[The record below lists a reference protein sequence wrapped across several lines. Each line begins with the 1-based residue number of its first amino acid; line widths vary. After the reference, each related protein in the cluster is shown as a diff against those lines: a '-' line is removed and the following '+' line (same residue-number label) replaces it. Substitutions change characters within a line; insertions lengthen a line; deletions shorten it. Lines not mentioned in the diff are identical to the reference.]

1 MADSCSAVPAL
12 APPVWRSGTDGL
24 LHLGIDA
31 VFEDAGVASPLSC
44 AGSGRGGGC
53 SGSGFCGFLPIW
65 RSFSFRQRCA
75 VGERC
80 PHTLYGAE

>member
-31 VFEDAGVASPLSC
+31 VLKTPVWHPRYHVRVLDVAAVVLVPVLRFSADLAELFIQTAVC
-44 AGSGRGGGC
+44 RGRA
-53 SGSGFCGFLPIW
+53 LPAHII
-65 RSFSFRQRCA
+65 RC
-75 VGERC
+75 
-80 PHTLYGAE
+80 